1 MIDGHM
7 LAVGFVSGANMLYN
21 KRKEVDALNVF
32 PVPDGDTGT
41 NMSMTCSALAKS
53 LGEIK
58 SESATKICDTMSYAT
73 LRGARGNSGVILS
86 QYFRGIAKAMKGKN
100 ECTETEFAAA
110 LKSGSDAAYAAVM
123 NPTEGTILTVGRVAA
138 QGAGE
143 AAAAGADLKG
153 VIEAAV
159 REGKIALEKTPD
171 QLPALKN
178 AGVVDA
184 GGQGW
189 IYLLEGFYEALCGNP
204 VEREDASEPEGA
216 VKTAQSSINTENIKF
231 SYCTEF
237 IVEKSSPDVNV
248 LGFKQSIENKGD
260 CMLVIDDD
268 EIVKVHIHTNN
279 PGYVLERAVLLGSLI
294 NIKIDNMK
302 YQHKSIISE
311 TDAKK
316 NEPPKKQEP
325 KKKYGFVAVGAGD
338 GFEAILKD
346 LGVDRVIL
354 GGQTMNPSTD
364 DILNAV
370 NSVNAETVFIFP
382 NNKNIIMAATQSAE
396 LCDKKAFVIA
406 TRSIPECISALIEFD
421 ENGEA
426 QELADAMGEAAKRI
440 KTAQVTFAVR
450 DTTAD
455 GKEIH
460 EGDIIGVCGSHINV
474 VGKDRDSVLL
484 ELCDSIYDD
493 DEFVTVYYGEDTP
506 AEDAQKLA
514 AVLEEKYPD
523 AEVSVRYGGQPL
535 YYYIISAE

>member
-1 MIDGHM
+1 MINGHM
-7 LAVGFVSGANMLYN
+7 LAVGFISGANMLYN

-41 NMSMTCSALAKS
+41 NMSMTCAALAKA
-53 LGEIK
+53 LGEIQ
-58 SESATKICDTMSYAT
+58 SDSVTKICDTMSYAA

-86 QYFRGIAKAMKGKN
+86 QYFRGISRALKGKS
-100 ECTETEFAAA
+100 ECSEAEFAAA
-110 LKSGSDAAYAAVM
+110 LKCGSDAAYAAVM

-138 QGAGE
+138 EGAVK
-143 AAAAGADLKG
+143 AAEENADFSG

-159 REGKIALEKTPD
+159 REGRAALEKTPE

-189 IYLLEGFYEALCGNP
+189 IYLLEGVYAALCGNP
-204 VEREDASEPEGA
+204 VEREDGQEAEPET
-216 VKTAQSSINTENIKF
+216 KTAQGSIDTDNIKF

-237 IVEKSSPDVNV
+237 IVEKSNPDVNV
-248 LGFKQSIENKGD
+248 IGFKQSIENKGD
-260 CMLVIDDD
+260 CMLVIDDED
-268 EIVKVHIHTNN
+268 IVKVHIHTNN
-279 PGYVLERAVLLGSLI
+279 PGFVLERAVLLGSLI

-302 YQHKSIISE
+302 YQHESIISAE
-311 TDAKK
+311 EDKK
-316 NEPPKKQEP
+316 IEPRGE
-325 KKKYGFVAVGAGD
+325 KKKYGFVAVAAGD

-364 DILNAV
+364 DILNAI
-370 NSVNAETVFIFP
+370 NEVNAETVFVFP
-382 NNKNIIMAATQSAE
+382 NNKNIIMAATQAAE
-396 LCDKKAFVIA
+396 ICEKNVIVIA
-406 TRSIPECISALIEFD
+406 TRTVPECIGAMIEFD
-421 ENGEA
+421 AE
-426 QELADAMGEAAKRI
+426 ADAEEIEANMTEAAKRI

-460 EGDIIGVCGSHINV
+460 EGDIIGVCGSHIDV
-474 VGKDRDSVLL
+474 VGSDKNEVLA
-484 ELCDSIYDD
+484 ELCDGIYDD
-493 DEFVTVYYGEDTP
+493 DEFITVYYGEDTT
-506 AEDAQKLA
+506 AEEAEHIGE
-514 AVLEEKYPD
+514 VLEEKYPD
-523 AEVSVRYGGQPL
+523 AEVSVRFGGQPL